1 MENPRRFWGG
11 VENECLKKQKAP
23 VPFLLKTS
31 SIARL
36 DLIPR
41 LHASFPLGQGL
52 APTTA
57 WRSSTQSYY

>member
-31 SIARL
+31 
-36 DLIPR
+36 
-41 LHASFPLGQGL
+41 ASSQIQKQPG
-52 APTTA
+52 
-57 WRSSTQSYY
+57 